1 MNDNNLKTALIY
13 RLTLADDLVVNFIP
27 TGFKREYFVFED
39 SPYNAHMPA
48 DAWLS
53 ERKYMTIEQIEK
65 QYDVTL
71 PESIP
76 SVPGMIKRNPNDY
89 DLGYE
94 LRSFVSSLKTK

>member
-1 MNDNNLKTALIY
+1 MNNDKLKVGLIY
-13 RLTLADDLVVNFIP
+13 RLTLEDDLVVNFVP

-65 QYDVTL
+65 QYDITL
-71 PESIP
+71 PESMP

-89 DLGYE
+89 DLGNE
-94 LRSFVSSLKTK
+94 LRSLAIGLKI